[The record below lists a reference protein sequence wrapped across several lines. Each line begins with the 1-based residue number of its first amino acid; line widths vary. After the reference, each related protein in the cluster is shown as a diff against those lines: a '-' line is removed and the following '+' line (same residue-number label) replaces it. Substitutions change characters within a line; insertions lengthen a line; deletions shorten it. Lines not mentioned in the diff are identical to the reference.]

1 VVPPK
6 AAVVGAAGPEALR
19 EVQVDTVPHRARR
32 RVGTV
37 LPRARRRVGTVLPR
51 AHRRVV
57 ATASHHPGPT
67 AHRRDTTARCVRRPP
82 TDGVLR
88 RGPVAP
94 AIEGSF
100 GLGYLAGLFGGCIGF
115 ILVYL
120 IAKGP
125 ATKKGAGWGWLTQV
139 ILSVI
144 INVAA
149 NA

>member
-1 VVPPK
+1 M
-6 AAVVGAAGPEALR
+6 AGPVGPRVVRVA
-19 EVQVDTVPHRARR
+19 TARR
-32 RVGTV
+32 R
-37 LPRARRRVGTVLPR
+37 
-51 AHRRVV
+51 AHRQG
-57 ATASHHPGPT
+57 ATALPP
-67 AHRRDTTARCVRRPP
+67 VRRPVAMVRRP
-82 TDGVLR
+82 GVGQPPPGAYGAPPGY
-88 RGPVAP
+88 GPPGAYGAPPHMAPYGPGGVAP